1 MVLYAVRTHEQCG
14 LVKEAIQMQGQLNR
28 QLDELADQVELEAQ
42 KGVDGQLERLLNDL
56 ILIRTENHELERKLA
71 ANRKQLGIDEKENG

>member
-1 MVLYAVRTHEQCG
+1 
-14 LVKEAIQMQGQLNR
+14 MQGQMNR
-28 QLDELADQVELEAQ
+28 QLDELVDQVELEAQ

-71 ANRKQLGIDEKENG
+71 TNIRELEIDEKENG